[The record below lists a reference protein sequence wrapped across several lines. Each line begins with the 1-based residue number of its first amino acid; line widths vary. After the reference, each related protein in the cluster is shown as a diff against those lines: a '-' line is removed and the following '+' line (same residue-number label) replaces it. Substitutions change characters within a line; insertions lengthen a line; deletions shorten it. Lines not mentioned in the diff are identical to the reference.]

1 MGSNS
6 LVKNNETFT
15 LSDQEKVYDMLL
27 KVGKGE
33 NERPA
38 NTIDNFEIVM
48 ENDLNIKKHIKYNL
62 FSSRAEFVPFDKNGN
77 ALEPRSWQDKDDS
90 HFIGYIEKNYS
101 LSDDKKFNHA
111 LNNVMQNHTYNP
123 VKDLIEFKE
132 WDGVPRIDNF
142 LKDILKCDQDSEY
155 LTQVSR
161 MIFYGG
167 ISRVYEPGC
176 KFDYMIVLSGRQG
189 IGKSTIIK
197 WLALNEKF
205 YREVTTIEG
214 KEGAECIEGGWM
226 CEFSEL
232 MAMQRS
238 KDIESMKAFVT
249 RQVDKYRLAYNRR
262 VSEIP
267 RTCVFIGT
275 TNEPD
280 YLKDNS
286 GNRRYL
292 PIYVDI
298 SQGELFEHEKEIKEY
313 IIACW
318 REALYLYKNGKTY
331 LTIPS
336 EYYHKLEKE
345 REKATV
351 EDLAFNNIREYLRDK
366 PIGYR
371 VCTKEI
377 CMNVFKLVEKDL
389 NHKSYSKIVS
399 GYMERFI
406 NWAKRNPVM
415 LPEYGNQR
423 YWIKVAEDEDET
435 EEGEEDGS
443 LD

>member
-1 MGSNS
+1 MGKDSS
-6 LVKNNETFT
+6 LVKNNGTFT
-15 LSDQEKVYDMLL
+15 LTRQEEIYDMLP

-33 NERPA
+33 NEKPA
-38 NTIDNFEIVM
+38 NTINNFEYVM
-48 ENDLNIKKHIKYNL
+48 ENDEYISKHIKYNL
-62 FSSRAEFVPFDKNGN
+62 FSSRAEFVPYDKNGN

-90 HFIGYIEKNYS
+90 HFISYIEKNYM

-123 VKDLIEFKE
+123 VKELIEFKE

-142 LKDILKCDQDSEY
+142 LKDILKCEQDTEY
-155 LTQVSR
+155 LEQVSR

-176 KFDYMIVLSGRQG
+176 KFDYMIVLSGKQG

-298 SQGELFEHEKEIKEY
+298 TQGELFENEKYIKDY
-313 IIACW
+313 IINCW
-318 REALYLYKNGKTY
+318 REALYLYKQGKTY
-331 LTIPS
+331 LTIPGK
-336 EYYHKLEKE
+336 YYSKLEKE

-399 GYMERFI
+399 GYMERFV
-406 NWAKRNPVM
+406 NWNKRNPVV

-423 YWIKVAEDEDET
+423 YWIKVAEDEIET
-435 EEGEEDGS
+435 EEGEENES
-443 LD
+443 